1 MDRPEDASHVTRT
14 THERHSETRWAH
26 RNLGGPWWLALLVV
40 PLLLAALASVVK
52 GGDIEADLG
61 SRSLSALK
69 ANGLDG
75 VDVDFSGR
83 DATVSAAAGSGL
95 SAADLKEAGD
105 LVAEVEG
112 VRVADVDTSGL
123 AAEPDTGTTD
133 PGAEESTPAA
143 DPACEAAAA
152 QTQID
157 ELLGDDKITFAEGS
171 SVIDASSADEVAKA
185 GALIAGCPDLLVT
198 ASGHT
203 DRAGAKG
210 ERSQQRAD
218 AVKVALEAAGVASD
232 SIEAVGARDTEP
244 LGDNATKVGRDMNRY
259 GNIVVK

>member
-1 MDRPEDASHVTRT
+1 MDRPEDASQVTRT
-14 THERHSETRWAH
+14 THERSSETRWAH

-40 PLLLAALASVVK
+40 PLLLAALVSVVK

-61 SRSLSALK
+61 SRSLAALK

-75 VDVDFSGR
+75 VTVDFSGR
-83 DATVSAAAGSGL
+83 DATVSAVAGSGL
-95 SAADLKEAGD
+95 SEADLKQAGD
-105 LVAEVEG
+105 LVAGVDG
-112 VRVADVDTSGL
+112 VRVADVDTAGL
-123 AAEPDTGTTD
+123 AAEPDGTTD

-143 DPACEAAAA
+143 DPACEATAV

-157 ELLGDDKITFAEGS
+157 ELLGEDKITFAEGS

-185 GALIAGCPDLLVT
+185 GALIAGCPDLSVT

-218 AVKVALEAAGVASD
+218 AVKVALEAAGVTTD

-244 LGDNATKVGRDMNRY
+244 LGDNDTKVGRDMNRY